1 MELRQTNPRRQ
12 GDIGE
17 AAAIQWFTE
26 LGATVCFP
34 LFHSPDFDLVADI
47 DGELFRVQVKTS
59 SCAARGNYVVSIATR
74 GGNQSWSGLVKRFD
88 ASRCDLLF
96 VLVADGRRWCIP
108 APAVEARNGMTL
120 GGTRYSE
127 FEIPP
132 ESGKLF
138 PHSASLECRSRWG
151 SAGAGEPGRT
161 VNPVALPEWVR
172 FPPPPSQRRNPLGA
186 PRGGDSHSATTRVS
200 RNHQITIPK
209 RPFAAAGLS
218 PGDRLR
224 IQVERAG
231 EIFASRIDGV
241 GRA

>member
-1 MELRQTNPRRQ
+1 
-12 GDIGE
+12 
-17 AAAIQWFTE
+17 
-26 LGATVCFP
+26 
-34 LFHSPDFDLVADI
+34 
-47 DGELFRVQVKTS
+47 
-59 SCAARGNYVVSIATR
+59 
-74 GGNQSWSGLVKRFD
+74 VKRFD
-88 ASRCDLLF
+88 PSRCDLLF
-96 VLVADGRRWCIP
+96 VLVADSRRWCIP

-132 ESGKLF
+132 ESEKLF
-138 PHSASLECRSRWG
+138 SHSASLECRGRWG

-186 PRGGDSHSATTRVS
+186 PPEGDSHSATTRVS

-209 RPFAAAGLS
+209 RPFVAADLS

-231 EIFASRIDGV
+231 EILATRIDGV
-241 GRA
+241 DRS